1 MGSDLGRASMDQMT
15 GASAVGQRGRRRD
28 DLLNAEAMLGIVRF
42 LMARPTGDQLCQHLV
57 LRVLSE
63 HETRQAT
70 LMLFGVDGSL
80 HVIGSFGSTAADLSG
95 LSSLLL
101 WAPEPLADTVRTGEP
116 VFLTSDSPA
125 RTNYPRLNG
134 GHGST
139 DPLVTWPLSL
149 PNQRV
154 GALQLTFAS
163 EPDENALRA
172 DLNGVGAVLAL
183 YLSLVTGAGTE
194 HGPDGSG
201 SADGGLTTVNAVAA
215 ESPGVSRRK
224 AAPKEL
230 SERQLIVLRMMAKGL
245 TNAQIAKRIGFSES
259 TVRQETMVVY
269 RYFGVGGRHEA
280 VRLADMRGMLT
291 E

>member
-1 MGSDLGRASMDQMT
+1 MDQMT

-95 LSSLLL
+95 LSSLSL

-149 PNQRV
+149 PNQPV
-154 GALQLTFAS
+154 G
-163 EPDENALRA
+163 
-172 DLNGVGAVLAL
+172 
-183 YLSLVTGAGTE
+183 
-194 HGPDGSG
+194 
-201 SADGGLTTVNAVAA
+201 
-215 ESPGVSRRK
+215 
-224 AAPKEL
+224 
-230 SERQLIVLRMMAKGL
+230 
-245 TNAQIAKRIGFSES
+245 
-259 TVRQETMVVY
+259 
-269 RYFGVGGRHEA
+269 
-280 VRLADMRGMLT
+280 
-291 E
+291 